1 MYLGDPGGFLRCEKK
16 DPLVVGFHARHATTR
31 TRSSHAY
38 IYLIEN
44 PSVYVDHAAPC
55 QKMWIFVFS
64 GAELQAHYHPYM

>member
-16 DPLVVGFHARHATTR
+16 ETRGWVSRALHATTR

-64 GAELQAHYHPYM
+64 GAELQAHYHP

>member
-16 DPLVVGFHARHATTR
+16 DPRGWGSRALHATTR

-44 PSVYVDHAAPC
+44 PSVFMWTMPLHMPEDVD
-55 QKMWIFVFS
+55 FS
-64 GAELQAHYHPYM
+64 RAELAPYHLK